1 MLQQTIDNEELYTF
15 DTDGDGVD
23 DDSVE
28 VRESSNH
35 EIDWTRHEGWYL
47 DLIYQIPLGEQV
59 LATPVLRDGKILI
72 STHIPTGDECAPQ
85 QQGWLMVLDATNGG
99 MPDGGLLDLNGDN
112 QLNERP
118 LSGIR
123 NQVNPFASPT
133 VVGGTDRDIII
144 SQSEIDPD
152 PQSLAMASTFIDGR
166 ITWRELEP

>member
-1 MLQQTIDNEELYTF
+1 
-15 DTDGDGVD
+15 
-23 DDSVE
+23 
-28 VRESSNH
+28 
-35 EIDWTRHEGWYL
+35 
-47 DLIYQIPLGEQV
+47 
-59 LATPVLRDGKILI
+59 
-72 STHIPTGDECAPQ
+72 
-85 QQGWLMVLDATNGG
+85 MVLDATNGG

-133 VVGGTDRDIII
+133 VVGGTDRDVII

-152 PQSLAMASTFIDGR
+152 PQSLSMASTFIDGR